1 MTLLNCDHKIAAKSL
16 ANRLKNLPDL
26 IGSDQAGFTKN
37 RFTKEN
43 ILLILF
49 LDFEKGFY
57 TLKWPFV
64 FQTFEYLGFDL
75 KFRELDKM
83 FL

>member
-1 MTLLNCDHKIAAKSL
+1 MI
-16 ANRLKNLPDL
+16 
-26 IGSDQAGFTKN
+26 N

-49 LDFEKGFY
+49 LDFEKAFY
-57 TLKWPFV
+57 TFKWPFV

>member
-1 MTLLNCDHKIAAKSL
+1 MI
-16 ANRLKNLPDL
+16 
-26 IGSDQAGFTKN
+26 N

-49 LDFEKGFY
+49 LDFEKAFY
-57 TLKWPFV
+57 TFKWPFV

-75 KFRELDKM
+75 QFRELDKM